1 MDITINGKNAKTTWG
16 IVFDSSSISALMVP
30 ASVKDYIEND
40 SRLEHG
46 RRVITNNVKVD
57 ARTNIQLTFSLYASS
72 ETEFFSRYD
81 SFCAEL
87 EAGTLNI
94 IISSRPTVVYKC
106 LYKSCKQFTQYN
118 NRLARFSLTVIE
130 PNPKD
135 RNIN

>member
-57 ARTNIQLTFSLYASS
+57 ARTNIQLTISLYASS

>member
-1 MDITINGKNAKTTWG
+1 MNVTINGKDAKNTWG
-16 IVFDSSSISALMVP
+16 IVFDSSSISALMTP
-30 ASVKDYIEND
+30 APAKGRIENE

-46 RRVITNNVKVD
+46 KRVITTNPKID
-57 ARTNIQLTFSLYASS
+57 ARTNIQLSFSLYASTD
-72 ETEFFSRYD
+72 TEFFTRYD

-106 LYKSCKQFTQYN
+106 LYKSCRQFTQYN
-118 NRLARFSLTVIE
+118 NRLSKFTLTVEE

>member
-1 MDITINGKNAKTTWG
+1 MNVTINGKNAKTTWG
-16 IVFDSSSISALMVP
+16 IVFDSSSISALMTP
-30 ASVKDYIEND
+30 APAKDRIENE

-46 RRVITNNVKVD
+46 KRVITANPKVD
-57 ARTNIQLTFSLYASS
+57 ARTNIQLTLSLYADS
-72 ETEFFSRYD
+72 ETEFFSKYD

-87 EAGTLNI
+87 EAGALNI
-94 IISSRPTVVYKC
+94 IVSSRPTVVYKC

-118 NRLARFSLTVIE
+118 NRLARFTLTVEE